1 MKRSTVILLVEISAV
16 YFAVLIVFRGFL
28 PGEVNVPYYFLV
40 VPLLV
45 VVIALAVDLSGRAT
59 NPSDTMKR
67 TSPPR
72 KLGRGIETLTKQIKT
87 GATSS
92 EQYYETILL
101 NRLRD
106 VIAEKVSLETGREI
120 ERTKETLTNKLEG
133 PSLLH
138 DRELYTLLYRGAPPT
153 GPRRLAD
160 LDRTVNLIEAWKP

>member
-1 MKRSTVILLVEISAV
+1 LKRSTVILLAEISAV
-16 YFAVLIVFRGFL
+16 YFAVLVVFRGFL
-28 PGEVNVPYYFLV
+28 PGDANVPYYFLV

-45 VVIALAVDLSGRAT
+45 VVVALAVDLTGRAT

-72 KLGRGIETLTKQIKT
+72 KLGRGIETLTKQIKV
-87 GATSS
+87 GETSS
-92 EQYYETILL
+92 KQYYETILL

-106 VIAEKVSLETGREI
+106 VMVEKVSLETGMEI
-120 ERTKETLTNKLEG
+120 DRTKEILMNKLQG

-138 DRELYTLLYRGAPPT
+138 DRVLYTLLYSGAPPT

-160 LDRTVNLIEAWKP
+160 LDKTVKLIEAWKP